1 MNYLISPCRIADQV
15 LCLDK
20 LTIHTSASPIKRR
33 KRRIHLRLIYAGT
46 GSLNTILL
54 SVAPDRSPQQRNET
68 RAAGGL
74 AQCGRGG
81 ALVGRVRL
89 SRCLQIRRGRAWA

>member
-20 LTIHTSASPIKRR
+20 ANDPHLR
-33 KRRIHLRLIYAGT
+33 KPDQKAQAQNSLRLIYAGT